1 MARRSSRRGAKIQ
14 PAVKT
19 MAFSLSGGE
28 PQETIEDTI
37 SLSQCAS
44 LVNRRFYRAG
54 LNWAVAGFTVFAQ
67 GTGQVA
73 VYKVPDTWV
82 ATNSWM
88 KGYAHWRTMN
98 NEALEGA
105 ESIRPRF
112 LDFKVFMD
120 AKHHNAGVA
129 ANLIPI
135 DSAGIPF
142 VEGEWDMSSFQI
154 PRGAATPGASSD
166 REIVWTGANY
176 PGAGASGKDAV
187 SLIEGYAASRGLPD
201 VLDPNAPVDAAD
213 ASGAQPENWIT
224 ALGSEG
230 TDQDENVLEDMIT
243 ENNQAPY
250 PYETDGAHI
259 DTMYPGGANQA
270 PNLQIHDNS
279 LVTATTIGGKTSL
292 SGSNFQGGLIRVWS
306 QGTWQS
312 PPLLLVHL
320 VPGPA
325 RGYMTQPMQD
335 V

>member
-1 MARRSSRRGAKIQ
+1 MARRTSRKGAKIQ
-14 PAVKT
+14 PAVKSMT
-19 MAFSLSGGE
+19 FQLTPGD
-28 PQETIEDTI
+28 PETIIEDTI

-67 GTGQVA
+67 GVGQMA
-73 VYKVPDTWV
+73 IYKVPDTWV
-82 ATNSWM
+82 ASNAWH
-88 KGYAHWRTMN
+88 KGYAAWREMN

-105 ESIRPRF
+105 ESVRPKF

-120 AKHHNAGVA
+120 SKHHTAGSG

-135 DSAGIPF
+135 DSAGNVF
-142 VEGEWDMSSFQI
+142 TLGEWDMSSVKI
-154 PRGAATPGASSD
+154 PRGAVGPGVSSD
-166 REIVWTGANY
+166 REILWTGASY

-201 VLDPNAPVDAAD
+201 IEDPNTPDDAAD
-213 ASGAQPENWIT
+213 ATGFVPENWIT

-230 TDQDENVLEDMIT
+230 TDQDAQVIGDMIN
-243 ENNQAPY
+243 ENDIAPY
-250 PYETDGAHI
+250 PFENDGVHA

-270 PNLQIHDNS
+270 PALQIHDTT
-279 LVTATTIGGKTSL
+279 LQTATTVGGKTSI
-292 SGSNFQGGLIRVWS
+292 GGTNFQGGLIRIWS
-306 QGTWQS
+306 RGTWS
-312 PPLLLVHL
+312 NPPILMVHL
-320 VPGPA
+320 VPGSA